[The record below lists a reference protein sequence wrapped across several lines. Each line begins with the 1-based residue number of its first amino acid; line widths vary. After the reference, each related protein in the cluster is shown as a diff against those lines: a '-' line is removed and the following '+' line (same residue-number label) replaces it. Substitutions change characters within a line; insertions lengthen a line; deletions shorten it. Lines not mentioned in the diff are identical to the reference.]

1 MVTLSEWYVQNTHKG
16 FMCNNCG
23 KLVNKSDM
31 ERYLVAR
38 VRTGS
43 GFHQSCGIGIGSGLA
58 SNPAGSQPGSRPRRP
73 GPSWTPRSPWRALRG
88 PYEQL
93 RVAKWVL
100 LFNNFLRA
108 FKWAQLEFSR
118 TTRSWDRLFQL
129 QPHNIP
135 NRQCMQQR
143 KFHLWNKVQSTKG
156 I

>member
-38 VRTGS
+38 VQTGS

-73 GPSWTPRSPWRALRG
+73 GPSWTPRSPWRALQASQGRKVG
-88 PYEQL
+88 TPLEQL
-93 RVAKWVL
+93 FEGFQMSPTRGL
-100 LFNNFLRA
+100 QDHQELRQVISTSA
-108 FKWAQLEFSR
+108 S
-118 TTRSWDRLFQL
+118 
-129 QPHNIP
+129 
-135 NRQCMQQR
+135 QCSKSSMHAT
-143 KFHLWNKVQSTKG
+143 KKVSFVKQVTKHQSDIG
-156 I
+156 L